1 MRAPHEFHYRFPDR
15 VRGYRPGSH
24 QALSTGAGQEFVS
37 HARLYDRPDPR
48 RLDLRA
54 SLRSI
59 DGDWLVRVNRQRASV
74 SVHAVVDVS
83 ESMRFGARSKLEVA
97 GEFVE
102 SLGVSAFRTGD
113 AAGMLAFDG
122 DERPDL
128 FVPAR
133 VSRGAGS
140 LMAEKL
146 GEVVRAGSL
155 KPIGPGRARVASH
168 AAGRGLE
175 RAAAHLVGREGLVFI
190 VSDFHWPLDSVP
202 RVLDLLARAAV
213 VPLVVWDRA
222 EIEPPTDSGFA
233 LLNDAESGA
242 RRSLWLRPALR
253 NRWRKAVAER
263 RAELRRVFSAG
274 NVRPF
279 YLSGAFDAEGLSR
292 YFMEGA
298 L

>member
-1 MRAPHEFHYRFPDR
+1 MRAPDEFHYRFPDR

-54 SLRSI
+54 SLRSL
-59 DGDWLVRVNRQRASV
+59 DGEWLVRVNRQRAGV

-83 ESMRFGARSKLEVA
+83 ESMRFGARTKLQVA
-97 GEFVE
+97 GEFLE

-140 LMAEKL
+140 VMAEKL
-146 GEVVRAGSL
+146 GEAARAGATSRRR
-155 KPIGPGRARVASH
+155 RADAPPDG
-168 AAGRGLE
+168 GRGLE
-175 RAAAHLVGREGLVFI
+175 RTITRLIGREGLVFI
-190 VSDFHWPLDSVP
+190 VSDFHWPPDCLS
-202 RVLDLLARAAV
+202 RVLELLAPAV
-213 VPLVVWDRA
+213 VVPMVVWNRA
-222 EIEPPTDSGFA
+222 EIEPPVASGFA
-233 LLNDAESGA
+233 LLADAESGA
-242 RRSLWLRPALR
+242 QRSLWLRPVLR
-253 NRWRKAVAER
+253 NRWREAVARRRSDLER
-263 RAELRRVFSAG
+263 IFSASSA
-274 NVRPF
+274 RPF
-279 YLSGAFDAEGLSR
+279 YVSDTFDAEALSR
-292 YFMEGA
+292 YFIEGA
-298 L
+298 V

>member
-1 MRAPHEFHYRFPDR
+1 MRAPDEFHYRFPDR
-15 VRGYRPGSH
+15 VRGHRPGSH

-54 SLRSI
+54 SLRSL
-59 DGDWLVRVNRQRASV
+59 DGQWLVRVNRQRAGV

-83 ESMRFGARSKLEVA
+83 DSMRFGATTKLEVA
-97 GEFVE
+97 GQFVE

-133 VSRGAGS
+133 VSRGAGV

-146 GEVVRAGSL
+146 GEFERVGATESTRR
-155 KPIGPGRARVASH
+155 GRTAVNGAL
-168 AAGRGLE
+168 GLE
-175 RAAAHLVGREGLVFI
+175 RAAARLVGREGLVFI
-190 VSDFHWPLDSVP
+190 VSDFHWPLDRLP
-202 RVLDLLARAAV
+202 GVLDLLAAAV
-213 VPLVVWDRA
+213 VVPIVVWDRA
-222 EIEPPTDSGFA
+222 EIEPPGGGGFA
-233 LLNDAESGA
+233 MIRDAESGT

-253 NRWRKAVAER
+253 DRWREAVAKR
-263 RAELRRVFSAG
+263 RSKLDRVFSAAS
-274 NVRPF
+274 VRPF
-279 YLSGAFDAEGLSR
+279 YLTGAFDAEALSR
-292 YFMEGA
+292 YFIEGV